1 MSIAATTLPPQLTDL
16 RGEICQLLPPYE
28 AESWRQQFDDAAEER
43 ADLHNVWP
51 QFALWLLLDNE
62 YGVIQYARTERQRTL
77 IASATIGG
85 PIDYDAIFKAA
96 VHATSA
102 GYAAAYSDNSVVIRK
117 SAYPA
122 GYALY
127 TAAHIAADRADL
139 AATAH
144 ATAHFAAGRTDFV
157 QAQAAELIRLI
168 EAL

>member
-1 MSIAATTLPPQLTDL
+1 MSIAATLPKQLDDL
-16 RGEICQLLPPYE
+16 RGEIYRLLPPYE
-28 AESWRQQFDDAAEER
+28 AEDWRQRFDDAAEH
-43 ADLHNVWP
+43 ADLHGVWP
-51 QFALWLLLDNE
+51 QFALWLLINNQ
-62 YGVIQYARTERQRTL
+62 YGVIQYARTERQHTL
-77 IASATIGG
+77 IANATIGG
-85 PIDYDAIFKAA
+85 PIDCDAIFKAA

-102 GYAAAYSDNSVVIRK
+102 GYAAAYSDNSAAIRK

-144 ATAHFAAGRTDFV
+144 ATAHFAAGRTDAA
-157 QAQAAELIRLI
+157 QAQAAELIRLM